1 VLVPSAWGT
10 SRTFLDVSARSIAF
24 SAAATASDLI
34 AAWPVITTLG
44 KRRRPSPDT
53 VLDALNDG
61 IFDVPIFHHEPRF
74 RGKRLT
80 RRMGS
85 LEQVFENVA
94 GTTAKKS
101 D

>member
-1 VLVPSAWGT
+1 
-10 SRTFLDVSARSIAF
+10 
-24 SAAATASDLI
+24 
-34 AAWPVITTLG
+34 
-44 KRRRPSPDT
+44 
-53 VLDALNDG
+53 LNDG
-61 IFDVPIFHHEPRF
+61 IFDVLIFHHEPRF

-94 GTTAKKS
+94 GTTAKNS